1 MYGSLE
7 PNSSSSRPH
16 LILEGEI
23 IVSAQMTL
31 MGLQAEKKEIY
42 FMCEGL
48 GQIIG
53 KLIFN
58 QSKWGNWLELEQS
71 INRYRLS
78 QEKHKVTC
86 SNKVR

>member
-7 PNSSSSRPH
+7 PNGSSSRLH

-31 MGLQAEKKEIY
+31 TGLQAEKKEIY

-53 KLIFN
+53 KLIFI
-58 QSKWGNWLELEQS
+58 SPSEE
-71 INRYRLS
+71 ID
-78 QEKHKVTC
+78 
-86 SNKVR
+86 